1 MRNRRRG
8 SFFKNMKRIKVKIN
22 KSEREY
28 DVYALLTSFFP
39 GTEVVTSENDNEA
52 CDGVFS
58 IDENGSS
65 IKLSI
70 SFEDLIKETEFTIT
84 SEEKDAA
91 KKEFGLKL
99 YDFLVEATGFELPWG
114 NLTGIRPT
122 KLIRTMIEESGE
134 ENVRE
139 RAYAERRLRGEKL
152 ELGIDIAKREIDIMS
167 RLHETDGYSVYVGI
181 PFCPSTCLYCSFT
194 SNPIFKYKDKIKNY
208 L

>member
-1 MRNRRRG
+1 
-8 SFFKNMKRIKVKIN
+8 MKRIKVKIN

-65 IKLSI
+65 VKLSI
-70 SFEDLIKETEFTIT
+70 SFEDIIKETEFTIT
-84 SEEKDAA
+84 FTDKDSA

-122 KLIRTMIEESGE
+122 KLIRTMLEE
-134 ENVRE
+134 
-139 RAYAERRLRGEKL
+139 
-152 ELGIDIAKREIDIMS
+152 EIDS
-167 RLHETDGYSVYVGI
+167 EADTLRESATEA
-181 PFCPSTCLYCSFT
+181 T
-194 SNPIFKYKDKIKNY
+194 
-208 L
+208 